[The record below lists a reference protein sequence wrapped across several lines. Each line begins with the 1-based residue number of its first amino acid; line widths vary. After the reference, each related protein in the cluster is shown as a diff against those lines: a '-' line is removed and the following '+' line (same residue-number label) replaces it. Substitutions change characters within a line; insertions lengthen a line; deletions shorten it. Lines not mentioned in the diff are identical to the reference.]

1 MQPAQ
6 DAAMFSEEEDERDWS
21 DWGDDVDEDLTKS
34 LFSSAI
40 LPSAKQAIEHDASEH
55 GFDLRKFRAQVGQR
69 NAGWS
74 ESYVIWP
81 EINNLSLILLT

>member
-1 MQPAQ
+1 
-6 DAAMFSEEEDERDWS
+6 MFSEEEDERDWS

-69 NAGWS
+69 NAGS
-74 ESYVIWP
+74 SNSGMIWP
-81 EINNLSLILLT
+81 ELNSLSLILLS

>member
-1 MQPAQ
+1 MS
-6 DAAMFSEEEDERDWS
+6 SEEDGERDWS

-40 LPSAKQAIEHDASEH
+40 LPSAKQAIEHDAGEH

-69 NAGWS
+69 NAGSTGSGVTWAELS
-74 ESYVIWP
+74 
-81 EINNLSLILLT
+81 NLSLILLSR

>member
-1 MQPAQ
+1 MS
-6 DAAMFSEEEDERDWS
+6 SEEEDERDWS

-55 GFDLRKFRAQVGQR
+55 GFDLRKFRAQVGRR
-69 NAGWS
+69 NAGLR
-74 ESYVIWP
+74 
-81 EINNLSLILLT
+81 NRG